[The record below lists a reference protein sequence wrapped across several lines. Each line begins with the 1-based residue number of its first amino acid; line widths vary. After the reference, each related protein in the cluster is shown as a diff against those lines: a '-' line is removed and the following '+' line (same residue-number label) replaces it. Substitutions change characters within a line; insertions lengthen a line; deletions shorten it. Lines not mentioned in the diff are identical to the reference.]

1 MSNKSSRIALVSD
14 STADIPPALRDQF
27 NIHIIPQLITWGEET
42 FIDGVDLTTEAFYR
56 RLRTDSDY
64 PQTAQPLAQGIVEL
78 FDRLAVDHEAIVA
91 PVVSADVSGTV
102 NAINT
107 ALKLKDPGIP
117 VHLLDTRCIS
127 LGLAYIV
134 LRAAE
139 IREQG
144 GGVEAMLDAAK
155 NMMGRIGIVFTVDN
169 LDALHRGGRIGG
181 ATKLLGTALQIKPT
195 LTWEDGHVEPLGRV
209 RTRKKALTCL
219 VQEVQARL
227 DSNQPRVIGVAHA
240 DCADEAQLVAAQ
252 LQESLSP
259 RMLLVTPITPSIGVH
274 GGTGVIA
281 VIFGNIDDD
290 ALTTLAN

>member
-1 MSNKSSRIALVSD
+1 MSNESLRIALVTD
-14 STADIPPALRDQF
+14 STADIPPALRDRF

-42 FIDGVDLTTEAFYR
+42 FIDGVDLSTEEFYQ
-56 RLRTDSDY
+56 RLRTDPIY
-64 PQTAQPLAQGIVEL
+64 PQTAQPSAQGIVEL

-117 VHLLDTRCIS
+117 VHLFDTRCIS

-139 IREQG
+139 VREQG
-144 GGVEAMLDAAK
+144 GDVEAMLEATKD
-155 NMMGRIGIVFTVDN
+155 MMRRMQIVFTVDN
-169 LDALHRGGRIGG
+169 LDALHRGGRIGE

-209 RTRKKALTCL
+209 RTRKKALISL
-219 VQEVQARL
+219 EHEVQNRL
-227 DSNQPRVIGVAHA
+227 NSSQPIVIGVAHA
-240 DCADEAQLVAAQ
+240 DCPDEAQLVAAQ

-259 RMLLVTPITPSIGVH
+259 RMVLVTPVTPSIGVH
-274 GGTGVIA
+274 AGTGVIA
-281 VIFGNIDDD
+281 VVFGNISDD
-290 ALTTLAN
+290 ALTTLAS